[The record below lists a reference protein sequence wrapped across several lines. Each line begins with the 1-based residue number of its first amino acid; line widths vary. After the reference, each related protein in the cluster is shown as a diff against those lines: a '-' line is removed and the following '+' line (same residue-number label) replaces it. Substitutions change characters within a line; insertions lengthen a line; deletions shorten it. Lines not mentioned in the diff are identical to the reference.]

1 MADFDLIVRGGTIC
15 DGSGSEPFVGDVAVK
30 DGVIVA
36 VGKIDGSANQ
46 EIDARDRLVTPGFV
60 DVHTHYDG
68 QITWESRLAPSSD
81 HGVTTVV
88 MGNCGV
94 GFAPSRPE
102 HRKLMIKLMEG
113 VEDIPEVVMVE
124 GVPFNWETF
133 PDYLDALEQRHS
145 DIDFAAQLPHSPL
158 RVYVM
163 GERGANLEPP
173 TDADLAEMKR
183 LVKEAIEAGAL
194 GVSTSR
200 SYAHQFRDGRPA
212 PSVRTEDQEI
222 LALAEGLRAAGKGV
236 FQMVP
241 SYDVDASERMGLL
254 HDIARTS
261 GRPVSF
267 TFMQTPKGP
276 EDWKDMLAGLE
287 KARADGLEVRG
298 QIIPRP
304 TGALLGLELSM
315 HPFSF
320 NPSYREIEK
329 LPLAEKV
336 ARMRDPEFR
345 RRLIA
350 EEPVDPQS
358 FFVFVISDL
367 DSMFVLG
374 NPPNY
379 NPHPSESIG
388 ARARTMGVDP
398 HELLYDALLQRE
410 GKEVLYRPLGN
421 AEGERFESSGR
432 NLLKNDL
439 TFPALG
445 DGGAHYAMICDAA
458 YTTYFLTYWV
468 RDASDDRKVDL
479 PYAIRKLTHEPAHAV
494 GLDDRG
500 LIQPGYKAD
509 LNVIDMERLH
519 LYAPH
524 VTYDL
529 PAGGRRLSQRADG
542 YEATI
547 VSGVVTYRN
556 GRSTGAL
563 PGRLVRGSRGIP
575 ALPARETLQPA

>member
-1 MADFDLIVRGGTIC
+1 MPDYDLIIRGGKIY
-15 DGSGSEPFVGDVAVK
+15 DGSGGEPFLADIAING
-30 DGVIVA
+30 GVIVA
-36 VGKIDGSANQ
+36 VGDVEGSGRE
-46 EIDARDRLVTPGFV
+46 EIDASDRIVTPGFV

-68 QITWESRLAPSSD
+68 QITWENRLVPSSD

-113 VEDIPEVVMVE
+113 VEDIPEVVMAE

-133 PDYLDALEQRHS
+133 PEYLDALEQRES

-173 TDADLAEMKR
+173 TQEDLAEMRR
-183 LVKEAIEAGAL
+183 LTAEAIEAGAL
-194 GVSTSR
+194 GVTTSR

-212 PSVRTEDQEI
+212 PSVKSEDQEV
-222 LALAEGLRAAGKGV
+222 LALAQGLRDAGKGV

-241 SYDVDASERMGLL
+241 SYDVTAAERMDLL
-254 HDIARTS
+254 DDIARTS

-267 TFMQTPKGP
+267 TFMQTPVG
-276 EDWKDMLAGLE
+276 EGDWQEMVSRLE
-287 KARADGLEVRG
+287 RSKEQGLEVRG

-320 NPSYREIEK
+320 NPSFREIEH
-329 LPLAEKV
+329 LPLEEKV
-336 ARMRDPEFR
+336 ERMRDPAFR
-345 RRLIA
+345 KKLIA
-350 EEPVDPQS
+350 EDPTDPQA
-358 FFVFVISDL
+358 FFVYVISDL

-379 NPHPSESIG
+379 NPRSDESIG
-388 ARARTMGVDP
+388 ARARAMGVDP
-398 HELLYDALLQRE
+398 RELIYDALLQRD
-410 GKEVLYRPLGN
+410 GREVLYRPLGN
-421 AEGERFESSGR
+421 SEGDKFESSGR
-432 NLLKNDL
+432 NLVRNDR

-445 DGGAHYAMICDAA
+445 DGGAHYSMICDAA

-468 RDASDDRKVDL
+468 RDARDDKKIEL
-479 PYAIRKLTHEPAHAV
+479 PYAVRKLTYEPSYAV
-494 GLDDRG
+494 GLHDRG
-500 LIQPGYKAD
+500 LIRPGYKAD

-524 VTYDL
+524 VVYNL
-529 PAGGRRLSQRADG
+529 PTGGRRLQQRADG
-542 YEATI
+542 YDATI

-563 PGRLVRGSRGIP
+563 PGRLVRGGKEAPKIASAQTLEP
-575 ALPARETLQPA
+575 A